1 MTPEND
7 QTDHPPG
14 HDTVAAPRPRT
25 ERSAP
30 GSAAGSARASAQRP
44 PSADPSPP
52 ESAGRPV
59 DPSTGQSSGPSGPAP
74 GRPDTGWPFHAITH
88 TASRYMQALEFRLKQ
103 SGMDPAAWRILM
115 ALDDERNLSVTEIS
129 RLCVIKPNT
138 VTKVIQRMT
147 AQGLVTT
154 HSCRRDAR
162 RTQVHLTRQGR
173 ARRRDTRAIA
183 DELADQAFAGL
194 SPEDRAALDRL
205 LDRVN
210 DRLD

>member
-1 MTPEND
+1 
-7 QTDHPPG
+7 
-14 HDTVAAPRPRT
+14 
-25 ERSAP
+25 
-30 GSAAGSARASAQRP
+30 
-44 PSADPSPP
+44 
-52 ESAGRPV
+52 
-59 DPSTGQSSGPSGPAP
+59 
-74 GRPDTGWPFHAITH
+74 
-88 TASRYMQALEFRLKQ
+88 MQAMESRLKQ

-162 RTQVHLTRQGR
+162 RTQVHLPRQGR